1 MQDSGVVCMKKIL
14 IVEDHPYLSPMYSRM
29 LTKRGYIAD
38 FVTSGERC
46 LSYLEE
52 NTPDLILLDIM
63 MEPMNGWEVLT
74 RTRNNPRTRN
84 IPVIIVTAKP
94 PMIKEVKLYGKMID
108 GFRMKPF
115 TSSELADLVD
125 RFFSDR
131 ADIEKEVQN
140 ARKSG
145 KKPANAEEY
154 RSLAMREQVDSD
166 LLTLL
171 KTLYSYDDAELQEEV
186 LRHNQLK
193 QRIHSLLS

>member
-1 MQDSGVVCMKKIL
+1 MKTIL

-38 FVTSGERC
+38 YCTSGERC
-46 LSYLEE
+46 LLYLEE
-52 NTPDLILLDIM
+52 KIPDLVLLDIM

-74 RTRNNPRTRN
+74 RIRNNPRTRN

-94 PMIKEVKLYGKMID
+94 PLIKDVKMYGKMID

-131 ADIEKEVQN
+131 AEIEKEVEH
-140 ARKSG
+140 AKKSG
-145 KKPANAEEY
+145 KNPENVDEY
-154 RSLAMREQVDSD
+154 RFLAIREQVDSD

-171 KTLYSYDDAELQEEV
+171 KTLYSYDDDELQEEV
-186 LRHNQLK
+186 LRHSRLK
-193 QRIHSLLS
+193 HRIHSLLS

>member
-1 MQDSGVVCMKKIL
+1 LQGSGVQHMKKIL

-38 FVTSGERC
+38 FVTSGEMC

-52 NTPDLILLDIM
+52 KTPDLILLDIM
-63 MEPMNGWEVLT
+63 MDPMNGWEVLT
-74 RTRNNPRTRN
+74 RIRNNPGTRN

-94 PMIKEVKLYGKMID
+94 PMIKDVKMYGKMID

-115 TSSELADLVD
+115 TSGELADLVD
-125 RFFSDR
+125 RFFSER
-131 ADIEKEVQN
+131 VEIEKIVQN

-145 KKPANAEEY
+145 KNPRNVEEY

-186 LRHNQLK
+186 LRHSQLK
-193 QRIHSLLS
+193 QHIQALLS